1 MSEHWPELTDA
12 DEGRHPSGTEQ
23 FWGESWYLDWAA
35 SDASYGGYV
44 RLGLYP
50 NLGVSWWWIALVG
63 RERPLVLVVDHDLP
77 CAEGDAALA
86 PRQGSTSVALT
97 VPEPWRRFRVVSES
111 VGVEL
116 DDPARAFHGL
126 DGPTVPVALDLTW
139 ESRSAVFPYAMTT
152 RYEISSWVT
161 GTVTISG
168 HTVAVD
174 CAGQRDH
181 SWGVRD
187 WWQFPWNWTSG
198 HLDDGSF
205 VHAARSIIPDFDLFA
220 TGYTVT
226 PDGVLTEADGVD
238 NEVDIDAENLPTAAR
253 QRIGPVTFSTEPL
266 GHAPILLVAPDG
278 RETRFP
284 RALCRYTTTD
294 GRAGTGW
301 TEYNWPPGFPAGSE
315 LSS

>member
-1 MSEHWPELTDA
+1 MNDSWPAMTDA
-12 DEGRHPSGTEQ
+12 DEGRHPTGGPEE

-35 SDASYGGYV
+35 PDASYGGYV

-50 NLGVSWWWIALVG
+50 NLGVSWWWLALVG
-63 RERPLVLVVDHDLP
+63 ADRPLVLVVDHGLP
-77 CAEGDAALA
+77 CPDGDAALA
-86 PRQGSTSVALT
+86 PAAGATKVELT

-116 DDPARAFHGL
+116 ADPAAAFHGSH
-126 DGPTVPVALDLTW
+126 GPSVPVALDLEW
-139 ESRSAVFPYAMTT
+139 ESRADVFPYAMTT

-161 GTVTISG
+161 GRITIG
-168 HTVAVD
+168 DTTMTVD

-198 HLDDGSF
+198 HLDDGAYL
-205 VHAARSIIPDFDLFA
+205 HAARSIIPDLDLFA
-220 TGYTVT
+220 TGYTVPAGGGLEPAQT
-226 PDGVLTEADGVD
+226 IENA
-238 NEVDIDAENLPTAAR
+238 VDIDGEKLPTSAR
-253 QRIGPVTFSTEPL
+253 QRIGPIGFSTEPV

-284 RALCRYTTTD
+284 RAMCRYTTDD

-301 TEYNWPPGFPAGSE
+301 TEYNWPPGFPA
-315 LSS
+315 